1 MVIHSIELCAGV
13 GMLGEGVRAALEF
26 YGWQHRTV
34 AYVERET
41 AAAAQ
46 LVALMESE
54 CLDAA
59 PIWPDLTTFD
69 GEAWRG
75 KVDCVIAGFPCQDMS
90 VAGKRVGLDG
100 ARSGLFFNVCQIA
113 DDCGA
118 WLLILENVAGIASA
132 TASVVD
138 EAEGELDERA
148 ASRVV
153 GELADRGWNA
163 EWLHLSASDVGASHG
178 RERWFC
184 FSWRMG
190 NTGLQHQHIQQRED
204 GAEYQG
210 AGINVDDSEC
220 PERRPLRSCG
230 TGGIKG
236 HDGVWRE
243 ANCGAGV
250 AEQALADTNGIGRWA
265 ESNRKQQPGGANLG
279 RLSIFA
285 PGPAAAEWAGIIS
298 ASPWLAPATEPGVCM
313 LVDGL
318 ALMVD
323 ESRNHQLRQVGNGV
337 VPLCAAAAIVEIMR
351 RAGVKRA

>member
-46 LVALMESE
+46 LVALMGSE

-69 GEAWRG
+69 GAAWRG

-153 GELADRGWNA
+153 GELADRGWDA

-184 FSWRMG
+184 FAWRMG

-204 GAEYQG
+204 GAEHSG
-210 AGINVDDSEC
+210 AGNE
-220 PERRPLRSCG
+220 
-230 TGGIKG
+230 
-236 HDGVWRE
+236 
-243 ANCGAGV
+243 
-250 AEQALADTNGIGRWA
+250 LADTNGIGRWA

-285 PGPAAAEWAGIIS
+285 PGPAAAKWAGIIS

-313 LVDGL
+313 LVNGL

-337 VPLCAAAAIVEIMR
+337 VPLCAAAAIVELMR

>member
-46 LVALMESE
+46 LVALMGSE

-69 GEAWRG
+69 GAAWRG

-153 GELADRGWNA
+153 GELADRGWDA

-184 FSWRMG
+184 FAWRMG

-204 GAEYQG
+204 GAEHSG
-210 AGINVDDSEC
+210 AGNE
-220 PERRPLRSCG
+220 
-230 TGGIKG
+230 
-236 HDGVWRE
+236 
-243 ANCGAGV
+243 
-250 AEQALADTNGIGRWA
+250 LADTNGIGRWA
-265 ESNRKQQPGGANLG
+265 ESNRKQQPGGGLILAAYQFSRPAQPLPSGQGSSAHRLG
-279 RLSIFA
+279 SRPRLNPAFA
-285 PGPAAAEWAGIIS
+285 CWLMGWPSWWTNPGITNCAKSE
-298 ASPWLAPATEPGVCM
+298 M
-313 LVDGL
+313 
-318 ALMVD
+318 
-323 ESRNHQLRQVGNGV
+323 ESYRFALRQQLLS
-337 VPLCAAAAIVEIMR
+337 LCGEQE
-351 RAGVKRA
+351 

>member
-69 GEAWRG
+69 GAAWRG

-184 FSWRMG
+184 FAWRMAHTEDKRASRG
-190 NTGLQHQHIQQRED
+190 SREVSKTHWRPDSRLHAEHCDTSSALGDPRLQHQHLQQRED
-204 GAEYQG
+204 GAEHSG
-210 AGINVDDSEC
+210 AGGC
-220 PERRPLRSCG
+220 M
-230 TGGIKG
+230 
-236 HDGVWRE
+236 
-243 ANCGAGV
+243 
-250 AEQALADTNGIGRWA
+250 ADFEIIGQR
-265 ESNRKQQPGGANLG
+265 
-279 RLSIFA
+279 
-285 PGPAAAEWAGIIS
+285 
-298 ASPWLAPATEPGVCM
+298 PGVRRHS
-313 LVDGL
+313 
-318 ALMVD
+318 
-323 ESRNHQLRQVGNGV
+323 SRKAGRETKQQLRQVANASVQGLPERTGGG
-337 VPLCAAAAIVEIMR
+337 R
-351 RAGVKRA
+351 RQ